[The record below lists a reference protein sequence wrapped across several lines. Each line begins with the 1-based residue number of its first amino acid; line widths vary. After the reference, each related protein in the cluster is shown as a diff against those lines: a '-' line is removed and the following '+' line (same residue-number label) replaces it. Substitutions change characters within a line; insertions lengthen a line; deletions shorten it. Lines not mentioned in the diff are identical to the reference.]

1 MLEEIISIFQPI
13 GNIVGVDLKQ
23 WTNEQIDKY
32 VADIKKSIGT
42 FYTFESAIY
51 EIKQAV
57 SKGQYD
63 TNNANEIYTLLSDI
77 ETRQKKLQVQVDS
90 FVNLTGGAI
99 DKYGNFEFNKDYLK
113 ANWDSL
119 ITDGGIIYVFLTSTM
134 SEIDKQE
141 EQINKIKSLLKGSS
155 PLMYNLKEFFSKPK
169 NIFIT
174 LGGVWLVK
182 KILK

>member
-13 GNIVGVDLKQ
+13 GNIVGVDLSQ

-63 TNNANEIYTLLSDI
+63 TNNANEIYTLLSEI

-141 EQINKIKSLLKGSS
+141 EQINKVKSLLSGSS

-169 NIFIT
+169 NIVMT